1 MGQGAGQ
8 APGGAPSPKSEWVL
22 GTGLL
27 QPAHPQTPTG
37 NCQAEVKDCFG
48 FCFHGLESVFFFFTQ
63 DHILLPFEMA
73 TDSDKGLRGAEPSK
87 SQGTACK

>member
-8 APGGAPSPKSEWVL
+8 APGGAPGPKSEWVL

-48 FCFHGLESVFFFFTQ
+48 FCFHGLESVFFFFFF
-63 DHILLPFEMA
+63 LLRITFCCRLKWPETA
-73 TDSDKGLRGAEPSK
+73 IKG
-87 SQGTACK
+87 